1 MAKIKHEEYQLQKA
15 VCKYLNLQ
23 FPDVLYL
30 SDTIASCKLT
40 MQQAVRNKAI
50 QKEGFK
56 CPDLLILEPRGEW
69 HGLFIELKKESPYL
83 KSGKLSSNEHIQGQA
98 KTIADLKGKKYW
110 ACFSWSLEQ
119 TIEII
124 KDYMNL

>member
-1 MAKIKHEEYQLQKA
+1 MAKQQLEYQLQKQI
-15 VCKYLNLQ
+15 CQYLEIQYPQLL
-23 FPDVLYL
+23 FL
-30 SDTIASCKLT
+30 SDSIAFCKLSIP
-40 MQQAVRNKAI
+40 QAVRNKAV
-50 QKEGFK
+50 QKDGFK

-69 HGLFIELKKESPYL
+69 HGLFIELKKETPYL

-98 KTIADLKGKKYW
+98 KTIADLKAKKYW